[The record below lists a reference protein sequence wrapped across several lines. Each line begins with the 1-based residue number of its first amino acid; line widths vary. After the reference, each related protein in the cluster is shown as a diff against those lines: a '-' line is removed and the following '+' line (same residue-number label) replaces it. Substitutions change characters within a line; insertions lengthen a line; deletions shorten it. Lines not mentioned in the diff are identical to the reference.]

1 MVITIVTILLMK
13 SEHVSISRS
22 FSLCYRGTFLGV
34 YAALGFSQA
43 LLVLLGSFAL
53 AIGAIFA
60 SKTLHDKM
68 LESIMRSPMSTTP
81 LGRILNRFSKDIYTV
96 DESIPRSLRAFLMSF
111 SSVISI
117 IIVILIAT
125 PIFLAVIAPLGVVY
139 FLIQVLGCISHLG
152 SLKEPFWVLSGLFIR
167 FHLRI

>member
-1 MVITIVTILLMK
+1 MK
-13 SEHVSISRS
+13 SEHVSISRNV
-22 FSLCYRGTFLGV
+22 SLCYRGTFLGV

-68 LESIMRSPMSTTP
+68 LESIMRSPMSFFDTTP

-96 DESIPRSLRAFLMSF
+96 DESIPRSVRAFLMTF
-111 SSVISI
+111 FSVISTL
-117 IIVILIAT
+117 IVIVIAT

-139 FLIQVLGCISHLG
+139 FLIQVLGCISHLD
-152 SLKEPFWVLSGLFIR
+152 SLNEPVWVLSGLFIR